1 MSSSPKPFHQ
11 QPRPKFLLSGLIQ
24 CGCCGAGYV
33 KVGKDR
39 FGCASARNKGA
50 AICSNML
57 TVRRET
63 FEGIVIDD
71 LEQGLMDPELFKGV
85 CG

>member
-1 MSSSPKPFHQ
+1 M
-11 QPRPKFLLSGLIQ
+11 IQ